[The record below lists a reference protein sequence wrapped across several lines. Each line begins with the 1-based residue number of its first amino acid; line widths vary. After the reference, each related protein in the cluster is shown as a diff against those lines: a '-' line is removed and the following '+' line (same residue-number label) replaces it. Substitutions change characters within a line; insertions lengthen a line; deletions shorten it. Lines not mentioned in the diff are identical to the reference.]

1 MKTRRMATVAV
12 MAAALLASLPARAAT
27 TNEVDIAALVA
38 AVDAG
43 LSETNGWTLTSI
55 GTYADSS
62 LLFNAQG
69 DSLLSKVYDAPI
81 IGVVVSNRCSTL
93 EPARVM
99 CVFAGNTERELGRF
113 PVVEKIN
120 KQKQQELMFA
130 DAGVN
135 RIRFQMTT
143 GSSGNW
149 GIGAI
154 WVITANPADAPA
166 NPQVSHNGGDWCRLS
181 WENGEGTVSNRV
193 DTFLVERGIGDD
205 VLLSTDFETFSA
217 GGNVVRMDA
226 SLPGIDASLTG
237 TNVYA
242 QANTNGICR
251 VGKGDELGIIRY
263 DGPMSYA
270 GVNLS
275 MTAMRYP
282 GDKADTLIAYEQD
295 GGTNTIATLTLTDE
309 FAKYTVDLSK
319 DKEGKNTPGGV
330 AILIGYH
337 TAKNNHRILID
348 SLEIVRTNT
357 IVTTTSPV
365 DSRWIPADSG
375 VVSFST
381 KDHEIGLVP
390 KSEYR
395 FEVRAQNADG
405 LVSDPSA
412 VDVVL
417 GSPPGFRFILR

>member
-1 MKTRRMATVAV
+1 MKTRRMAKLAV
-12 MAAALLASLPARAAT
+12 MAAALLASLSSRAAT
-27 TNEVDIAALVA
+27 TNEVDISALVA
-38 AVDAG
+38 AVEAG
-43 LSETNGWTLTSI
+43 QSETNGWTLTSI

-99 CVFAGNTERELGRF
+99 CVFAGDTERELGRF
-113 PVVEKIN
+113 PVVDKIN

-130 DAGVN
+130 DAGVK

-143 GSSGNW
+143 GNSGNW

-154 WVITANPADAPA
+154 WVITADPVYAPVS
-166 NPQVSHNGGDWCRLS
+166 PQVSHNGGDWCALS
-181 WENGEGTVSNRV
+181 WENGAGTVSNRV
-193 DTFLVERGIGDD
+193 ETFSIERGIGDD

-217 GGNVVRMDA
+217 KGNVVRMDS
-226 SLPGIDASLTG
+226 SLAELDPLLSG

-242 QANTNGICR
+242 YVNTNGICR
-251 VGKGDELGIIRY
+251 LGKDDALGILRW
-263 DGPMSYA
+263 A
-270 GVNLS
+270 GVDNYANVQLRMS
-275 MTAMRYP
+275 AMRYP
-282 GDKADTLIAYEQD
+282 LDNAETMVAFEWNGE
-295 GGTNTIATLTLTDE
+295 TNTIATLTLTDE
-309 FAKYTVDLSK
+309 FAEHTVDLSK
-319 DKEGKNTPGGV
+319 DLKGNNTPDGA
-330 AILIGYH
+330 AILVGYY
-337 TAKNNHRILID
+337 TYKTKRRVLID
-348 SLEIVRTNT
+348 SLSIVRTNT
-357 IVTTTSPV
+357 MVTTTSPV

-375 VVSFST
+375 GASFST
-381 KDHEIGLVP
+381 KDYGIELLP

-417 GSPPGFRFILR
+417 DSPPGFRFILR